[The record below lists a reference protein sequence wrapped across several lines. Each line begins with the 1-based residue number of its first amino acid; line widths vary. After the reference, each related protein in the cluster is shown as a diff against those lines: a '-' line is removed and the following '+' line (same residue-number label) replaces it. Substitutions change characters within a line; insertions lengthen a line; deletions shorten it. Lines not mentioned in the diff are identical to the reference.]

1 MVIGFLSLFEFQK
14 NQKTDIKMS
23 ATPELILHN
32 YFRSSAAY
40 RVRIAMQLKGLS
52 YAYIPVHLTRDGGM
66 QFTAPYAILNPQKL
80 VPLLDDDGFHLSQ
93 SLAIIEYL
101 DEQFPNVRLVPE
113 DIQARARVRQIALAI
128 SCDIH
133 PLQNLRVLKYLT
145 NKLGLSEDDKMGWI
159 HHWLTLGLA
168 ALEAEL
174 MRSSFR
180 GKFCV
185 GDQPTMADCA
195 LVPQMFSAARFG
207 VDTSPYPTLRSIYDH
222 CEAVPAIAAAHPAQQ
237 PDSE

>member
-1 MVIGFLSLFEFQK
+1 
-14 NQKTDIKMS
+14 MS
-23 ATPELILHN
+23 TTPKLILHN

-40 RVRIAMQLKGLS
+40 RVRIAMHLKELP
-52 YAYIPVHLTRDGGM
+52 YVYIPVHLTREGGQQLM
-66 QFTAPYAILNPQKL
+66 APYAKLNPQQL
-80 VPLLDDDGFHLSQ
+80 VPLLDNDGFQLSQ

-101 DEQFPNVRLVPE
+101 DEQFPNVRLLP
-113 DIQARARVRQIALAI
+113 DSIQARARVRQITLAI

-145 NKLGLSEDDKMGWI
+145 TKLGLSEDDKMGWI

-174 MRSSFR
+174 ARSSLR

-195 LVPQMFSAARFG
+195 LVPQMFSAVRFG
-207 VDTSPYPTLRSIYDH
+207 VDISPFPTLRSIYEH
-222 CEAVPAIAAAHPAQQ
+222 CEAIPAIAAAHPARQ